1 VKYLLDTSTCIEFFN
16 RRSEKLL
23 DRLAGTQDA
32 DVAVASIVKA
42 ELLTGALKR
51 PDRERAQRLEA
62 SLFRRYASIPFDD
75 LAAEHYAVDSF
86 PLGGDRPT
94 DRSKR
99 PDDRRDRALAW
110 THRDHEEPERVRS
123 SAGSDR
129 GGLDGCLA

>member
-75 LAAEHYAVDSF
+75 LAAEHYASIRFHLEAIGRPIGANDLMIAATARSRGLIVITKNRSEF
-86 PLGGDRPT
+86 DRV
-94 DRSKR
+94 
-99 PDDRRDRALAW
+99 PDLIVEDW
-110 THRDHEEPERVRS
+110 T
-123 SAGSDR
+123 A
-129 GGLDGCLA
+129 A